1 MKFIQNTSDILSAL
15 GIAGKHRS
23 LIKDFCI
30 DSREAKQHSVFIGLT
45 GSNEDGSKY
54 CDDAFLNGAVFAIIK
69 AKKDMNANK
78 LKDNTLGVS
87 NPEKALAK
95 LAQVTLK
102 NFTGPVIGITGSNGK
117 TTTKNILSAG
127 IKNSFS
133 TFKNFNNEI
142 GLPLCALMLDLNNE
156 AAIFEMGA
164 AKKGD
169 IHFLSK
175 IIQPDIGIITH
186 IGHSHL
192 LGLNSLKGVLEVKS
206 ELIHNI
212 KNNGTAIVPNG
223 PHLNYWRRL
232 RKDISFITFGLDDS
246 AEFFASNIESSPAG
260 TSFSIYS
267 QHFKDQILVSTPL
280 MGNHNILNILAA
292 FSSVYQLNGDMN
304 FFLKSLK
311 SFKNE
316 SQRLEF
322 QPWINQ
328 SNLINDSY
336 NANPDSVKAAID
348 VLHQMR
354 GRKIMILG
362 DMKELGRYRK
372 KFHKEIGEYAK
383 IKNIDLFLGFGDL
396 AKHSV
401 DSFGSS
407 GIFFNSKIALTEF
420 LKSEISKKDYVL
432 LKGSRGM
439 RMEEFINIGDRDD

>member
-23 LIKDFCI
+23 PIKDFCI
-30 DSREAKQHSVFIGLT
+30 DSRKAKQHSVFIGLT

-78 LKDNTLGVS
+78 LKHNTLSVS

-95 LAQVTLK
+95 LAQVTVK

-186 IGHSHL
+186 IGYSHL

>member
-30 DSREAKQHSVFIGLT
+30 DSRKAKQHSVFIGLT

-54 CDDAFLNGAVFAIIK
+54 CDDAFSNGAVFAIIK

-95 LAQVTLK
+95 LAKVTLK

-117 TTTKNILSAG
+117 TTTKNILSVG

-133 TFKNFNNEI
+133 TFKNFNNEL

>member
-30 DSREAKQHSVFIGLT
+30 DSRKAKQHSVFIGLT

-439 RMEEFINIGDRDD
+439 RMEEFINIGRRQR

>member
-23 LIKDFCI
+23 PIKDFCI
-30 DSREAKQHSVFIGLT
+30 DSRKAKQHSVFIGLT

-54 CDDAFLNGAVFAIIK
+54 CDDAFSNGAVFAIIK

-232 RKDISFITFGLDDS
+232 RNDISFVTFGLDDS
-246 AEFFASNIESSPAG
+246 AEFFASNIESSPVG

-267 QHFKDQILVSTPL
+267 QYFKDQILVSTPL

-383 IKNIDLFLGFGDL
+383 IKNLDLLIGYGDL
-396 AKHSV
+396 TKHSV
-401 DSFGSS
+401 ASFGSS

-439 RMEEFINIGDRDD
+439 QMEEFINIGDRDD

>member
-1 MKFIQNTSDILSAL
+1 M

-23 LIKDFCI
+23 PIKDFCI
-30 DSREAKQHSVFIGLT
+30 DSRKAKQHSVFIGLT

-142 GLPLCALMLDLNNE
+142 GLPLCALMLDLKNE

>member
-54 CDDAFLNGAVFAIIK
+54 CDDAFSNGAVFAIIK
-69 AKKDMNANK
+69 AKKDKNANK

-142 GLPLCALMLDLNNE
+142 GLPLCALMLDLKNE

-304 FFLKSLK
+304 FFLQSLK

-401 DSFGSS
+401 ESFGSS

>member
-54 CDDAFLNGAVFAIIK
+54 CDDAFSNGAVFAIIK

-142 GLPLCALMLDLNNE
+142 GLPLCALMLDLKNE

-383 IKNIDLFLGFGDL
+383 IKNIDLFIGFGDL

>member
-30 DSREAKQHSVFIGLT
+30 DSRKARQHSVFIGLT

-54 CDDAFLNGAVFAIIK
+54 CDDAFSNGAVFAIIK

-142 GLPLCALMLDLNNE
+142 GLPLCALMLDLKNE

-223 PHLNYWRRL
+223 PHLNYWRKL

-246 AEFFASNIESSPAG
+246 AEFFASNIESTPSG
-260 TSFSIYS
+260 TFFSIHS
-267 QHFKDQILVSTPL
+267 QYFKDQILVSTPL

>member
-30 DSREAKQHSVFIGLT
+30 DSRKAKQHSVFIGLT

-142 GLPLCALMLDLNNE
+142 GLPLCALMLDLKNE

-292 FSSVYQLNGDMN
+292 FSSVYQLKGDMN

>member
-1 MKFIQNTSDILSAL
+1 MKFIQNTSDILLAL
-15 GIAGKHRS
+15 GVAGKHRS
-23 LIKDFCI
+23 PVKDFCI
-30 DSREAKQHSVFIGLT
+30 DSRKVKQHSVFIGLT

-54 CDDAFLNGAVFAIIK
+54 CDDAFSNGAVFAIIK
-69 AKKDMNANK
+69 AKKGMNANK
-78 LKDNTLGVS
+78 LKDNTLCVS
-87 NPEKALAK
+87 NPEKALAQ
-95 LAQVTLK
+95 LAKVALK
-102 NFTGPVIGITGSNGK
+102 NFAGPVIGITGSNGK
-117 TTTKNILSAG
+117 TTIKNILSAG

-142 GLPLCALMLDLNNE
+142 GLPLCALMLDSKNE

-223 PHLNYWRRL
+223 PHLNYWRKL

-246 AEFFASNIESSPAG
+246 AEFFASNIESTPSG
-260 TSFSIYS
+260 TFFSIHS
-267 QHFKDQILVSTPL
+267 QYFKDQILVSTPL

-292 FSSVYQLNGDMN
+292 FSSVYQLKGDMN
-304 FFLKSLK
+304 FLLKSLK

-383 IKNIDLFLGFGDL
+383 IKNLDLLIGYGDL
-396 AKHSV
+396 TKHSV
-401 DSFGSS
+401 ASFGSS
-407 GIFFNSKIALTEF
+407 GIFFNSKTALTEF

-439 RMEEFINIGDRDD
+439 QMEEFINIGDRDD

>member
-54 CDDAFLNGAVFAIIK
+54 CDDAFSNGAVFAIIK

-78 LKDNTLGVS
+78 LKDNTLGVL

-142 GLPLCALMLDLNNE
+142 GLPLCALMLDLKNE